1 MKVNLTSE
9 ATFAGQ
15 PMTARAVASAMASF
29 PPEAYVAIETWDSQ
43 RDGSGWRVK
52 ARWTEDR

>member
-9 ATFAGQ
+9 ATFSGQ
-15 PMTARAVASAMASF
+15 PMTARAVSDAMASF
-29 PPEAYVAIETWDSQ
+29 PPEAHVSIETWDSQ

-52 ARWTEDR
+52 ARWTEER

>member
-9 ATFAGQ
+9 ATFDGIA
-15 PMTARAVASAMASF
+15 MTARAVAESMASF
-29 PPEAYVAIETWDSQ
+29 PPEAYVTIETWDSQ

>member
-9 ATFAGQ
+9 ATFDGL
-15 PMTARAVASAMASF
+15 PLTARALRDAMGAF
-29 PPEAYVAIETWDSQ
+29 PEEAYVTIETWDSQ
-43 RDGSGWRVK
+43 REGSGWRVK